1 MPEGH
6 LLCSDR
12 AGRRAVLFVVP
23 PLPWQLGGALESI
36 EYLAEKGEDGP
47 SWYVHDFDATH
58 PTAASRAGSLEIR
71 RAGSHFSI
79 DLTRGIVG

>member
-1 MPEGH
+1 M
-6 LLCSDR
+6 
-12 AGRRAVLFVVP
+12 RRTRWAA
-23 PLPWQLGGALESI
+23 QLGGALESI